1 MKTTPASNSIFA
13 RLRGFA
19 LPAAIF
25 LMVVLAALALF
36 LVQITTHQ
44 QAGHVA
50 DIQGL
55 RAYQAARAGME
66 WGVYNFLQP
75 PQVCA
80 NASFVPAGAFGLQ
93 TFTVTVTCVA
103 TVNDEAGVAITSAS
117 IVATACNQPD
127 VGGNC
132 PPLAPGPNYIERQ
145 VAVVVSRGGL

>member
-1 MKTTPASNSIFA
+1 MKTTPVRHSVST

-44 QAGHVA
+44 QSGHAA

-66 WGVYNFLQP
+66 WGVYNFLRP
-75 PQVCA
+75 PQVCG
-80 NASFVPAGAFGLQ
+80 NESFVPAGASGLQ
-93 TFTVTVTCVA
+93 AFTVTVTCVP
-103 TVNDEAGVAITSAS
+103 TVNDEGGIAITSAR
-117 IVATACNQPD
+117 IVATACNQPAA
-127 VGGNC
+127 GAC
-132 PPLAPGPNYIERQ
+132 PPPNPGPNYIERE
-145 VAVVVSRGGL
+145 VAVVVSRGGV